1 MSGKP
6 KVSRM
11 CTAKRGRAKIG
22 MRRGNMIPFE
32 RRRQMM
38 QAFENSEI
46 VTLDDFKKRLKGIS
60 ESTIRRD
67 LKLLASE
74 GEIVLLHGGAAKKM
88 AGSYEASFGS
98 RSIQN
103 IKEKSAIA
111 KFAAGLVSDGEV
123 IYLDAGSTVLR
134 MVKYLRNKDITI
146 VTTNA
151 LIIQE
156 LEGARAKCILV
167 GGELLLSTASLVGPM
182 TDAELQNMYF
192 DKSFIG
198 ISGFSIEAGIN
209 TPDSREAKK
218 KQIVKKNSKESYV
231 LADSSKSGKSTLCK
245 ALELKDVTIIC
256 EKETP
261 ILLEAG
267 NYMLAEK

>member
-1 MSGKP
+1 
-6 KVSRM
+6 
-11 CTAKRGRAKIG
+11 
-22 MRRGNMIPFE
+22 MIPFE

-46 VTLDDFKKRLKGIS
+46 VTLNDFKKRLKGIS

-67 LKLLASE
+67 LKLLANE

-98 RSIQN
+98 RNIQN
-103 IKEKSAIA
+103 NKEKNAIA

-123 IYLDAGSTVLR
+123 IYLDVGSTVLR
-134 MVKYLRNKDITI
+134 MIKYLKNKDITI
-146 VTTNA
+146 VTSNV
-151 LIIQE
+151 LIVQE
-156 LEGARAKCILV
+156 LEGARVKCILV
-167 GGELLLSTASLVGPM
+167 GGEFLPSTASLVGPM
-182 TDAELQNMYF
+182 TDGELQNMYF
-192 DKSFIG
+192 DKAFVG
-198 ISGFSIEAGIN
+198 VSGFSREAGIN
-209 TPDSREAKK
+209 TADPREAKK
-218 KQIVKKNSKESYV
+218 KQIVKKKSKEFYV

-261 ILLEAG
+261 VLLEAG
-267 NYMLAEK
+267 NYMLANKDGEGL